1 MGGSEDSSRNSG
13 QEHVDSVSP
22 EAVSTHQPSSDTV
35 SSRRSKITQAAK
47 DGPDPRELSPV
58 PDGNS
63 PNNKKSRC
71 SRIFSVLNWVL
82 VAFGAIGG
90 GMGVF
95 AYIAEKEARQL
106 SRQERADESLSA
118 AWSRLPDIVTNALNE
133 ATSDMALVRETRV
146 DVKRA
151 ERFAPNHPDMPIA
164 KAFLALADKD
174 WDQALSELDRAE
186 ELKSQKNIPIAVG
199 RYIALFRSPKHG
211 HGEALNVLDSAITE
225 DKESVPLILR
235 KARHLKMFLR
245 YDEALKLYEKARKL
259 DDSEPR
265 GWAGIGLLKHAH
277 SSLKNVSPN
286 INDDVLHLLD
296 VSIARGSRDPDVFLV
311 SGQLLGQD
319 SKFDAAIERLTTA
332 IDISKNDSFKYY
344 QARGRL
350 KLEQAELYEARG
362 ETDNETKSQE
372 SALVDLLH
380 AMEILLKARIL
391 DESRIANCYV
401 DIGAAQAR
409 LDRRVESVESF
420 RRAFN
425 YRNGLMSNKLWEMI
439 HNRLG
444 WSLMLLASELEGSGA
459 DSRIRLLF
467 EEAVSVFEEAR
478 NRKRFKLPARTEHG
492 LCVAL
497 VEVDRLKDAREA
509 ISRALKLDPENLEY
523 QQCQESLE

>member
-1 MGGSEDSSRNSG
+1 
-13 QEHVDSVSP
+13 
-22 EAVSTHQPSSDTV
+22 
-35 SSRRSKITQAAK
+35 
-47 DGPDPRELSPV
+47 
-58 PDGNS
+58 
-63 PNNKKSRC
+63 
-71 SRIFSVLNWVL
+71 
-82 VAFGAIGG
+82 
-90 GMGVF
+90 
-95 AYIAEKEARQL
+95 
-106 SRQERADESLSA
+106 
-118 AWSRLPDIVTNALNE
+118 
-133 ATSDMALVRETRV
+133 
-146 DVKRA
+146 
-151 ERFAPNHPDMPIA
+151 
-164 KAFLALADKD
+164 
-174 WDQALSELDRAE
+174 
-186 ELKSQKNIPIAVG
+186 
-199 RYIALFRSPKHG
+199 
-211 HGEALNVLDSAITE
+211 
-225 DKESVPLILR
+225 
-235 KARHLKMFLR
+235 
-245 YDEALKLYEKARKL
+245 
-259 DDSEPR
+259 
-265 GWAGIGLLKHAH
+265 
-277 SSLKNVSPN
+277 
-286 INDDVLHLLD
+286 
-296 VSIARGSRDPDVFLV
+296 V